1 MRGVD
6 KMATSTRTIWN
17 GSISFGLVNIPVALV
32 SATNEAGLDFDWID
46 KRTMDPVGYKRINK
60 NTGEEI
66 EKDNIVR
73 GIAYEKG
80 RYVILTDEEIRN
92 ALVRSTQTIELESF
106 VFADEIKLEY
116 FEKPYYLAPGK
127 NSGKAYTLLR
137 ETLKKTKRV
146 GIARIVIHNKQH
158 AAAIVPE
165 GKAMVLI
172 LLRWEHQ
179 IRPMGDMELPAEGTS
194 GISEREILMAE
205 QLVGSMAE
213 HWEPGKLRDSF
224 EEKVMALV
232 HEKAQKGL
240 IESVVEQGAE
250 AAEASGGAE
259 VIDFTE
265 LLKKSLQSKTAS
277 QTPTTSSRPKRGSK
291 VVEPKKAL

>member
-1 MRGVD
+1 LRGVE
-6 KMATSTRTIWN
+6 KMATNTRTIWN
-17 GSISFGLVNIPVALV
+17 GAISFGLVNIPVALV

-80 RYVILTDEEIRN
+80 KYVILADEEIRN
-92 ALVRSTQTIELESF
+92 ALVKSTQTIELESF

-137 ETLKKTKRV
+137 ETLLKTKRV

-158 AAAIVPE
+158 IAAIVPE
-165 GKAMVLI
+165 ERALVLI

-179 IRPMGDMELPAEGTS
+179 IRPLENMELPTEGIS
-194 GISEREILMAE
+194 GLSEREISMAE
-205 QLVGSMAE
+205 QLVDSMAE
-213 HWEPGKLRDSF
+213 HWEPTKLRDSF
-224 EEKVMALV
+224 EDKVMALV
-232 HEKAQKGL
+232 QEKAQKGQ
-240 IESVVEQGAE
+240 IESVVEQGVE
-250 AAEASGGAE
+250 ISEASGGAE
-259 VIDFTE
+259 IVDFTE
-265 LLKKSLQSKTAS
+265 LLKKSLQHKEVKQA
-277 QTPTTSSRPKRGSK
+277 PKNSSRTKRVTK
-291 VVEPKKAL
+291 VETKKAL